1 MGFLATVKKWFGI
14 GGAKVELKTPTALAK
29 DAKTTSGTF
38 TITTKSE
45 VTITSMEVVFEEK
58 YTKGSGDNKTVKEFE
73 WGKTEWN
80 ETFVLK
86 AGETK
91 TVDFTVAFERPLS
104 STQAM
109 ADKGG
114 VMGGIGK
121 AASFLSNEKSQY
133 YVKASIDVKGAVLDP
148 SATVEVSFK

>member
-1 MGFLATVKKWFGI
+1 MGFLSTIKKWFGI
-14 GGAKVELKTPTALAK
+14 GGAKVQLTTPNSLAK
-29 DAKTTSGTF
+29 DAKTTNGSF

-45 VTITSMEVVFEEK
+45 VTITKMEVIFEEK

-91 TVDFTVAFERPLS
+91 TVDFTLSFDRPLS

-114 VMGGIGK
+114 VVGGIGK
-121 AASFLSNEKSQY
+121 AASFLSSEKSEY
-133 YVKASIDVKGAVLDP
+133 FVKVDLDVKGAVLDP
-148 SATVEVSFK
+148 SDSVQVSFK